1 MVMKSYKIQNG
12 KLVFEEMNF
21 PSITEN
27 EVLVKIHAVS
37 LNYRDI
43 LVTEGIGPWKSS
55 DNRIPVSDG
64 AGEIMEIG
72 KLVRGFKKGD
82 RVTTVFS
89 PNWIQGKL
97 STEKLKGRLGG
108 PDQDGVLAEYVALP
122 ENAVCKF
129 PDYLLYT
136 EAATLPCAALTAW
149 NAVSEQSTF
158 KTGDS
163 ILLLGTGGV
172 SCFALQFSKLAG
184 YKIIHTS
191 GSNAKLEKIKA
202 LGAHFTINYKETK
215 NWVDGVM
222 DVTNGEGVNQVV
234 DVIGGN
240 HINLSLKCLR
250 PEGVISMIGVLDG
263 TKGEIDTGMIMS
275 KAARIQGV
283 EVGSTEMY
291 KRMLHTMEIHK
302 IKPIINKV
310 FSFAQTL
317 EAFAYLKSGNH
328 LGKICIQF

>member
-1 MVMKSYKIQNG
+1 MRSYKIQNG
-12 KLVFEEMNF
+12 KLVLEEVNF

-27 EVLVKIHAVS
+27 EVLVKIHAAS

-43 LVTEGIGPWKSS
+43 LVTEGIGPWRSP

-64 AGEIMEIG
+64 AGEIMEVG
-72 KLVRGFKKGD
+72 KLVKGFKKGD

-89 PNWIQGKL
+89 PNWIEGKL
-97 STEKLKGRLGG
+97 SSEKLKGRLGG

-129 PDYLLYT
+129 PEYLLYT

-149 NAVSEQSTF
+149 NAVIEQSTL
-158 KTGDS
+158 KTGES

-172 SCFALQFSKLAG
+172 SCFALQFSKLAS
-184 YKIIHTS
+184 YQIIHTS
-191 GSNAKLEKIKA
+191 GSSEKLEKVKA
-202 LGAHFTINYKETK
+202 LGAHFTINYKENK
-215 NWVDGVM
+215 NWVNSVM
-222 DVTNGEGVNQVV
+222 DVTNGEGVSQVV

-240 HINLSLKCLR
+240 HINQSLKCIKS
-250 PEGVISMIGVLDG
+250 EGLISMIGVLDG
-263 TKGEIDTGMIMS
+263 TKGDIDTGMIMT

-291 KRMLHTMEIHK
+291 KRMLHAMEIQK
-302 IKPIINKV
+302 IAPIINKV
-310 FSFAQTL
+310 FSFEQTL
-317 EAFAYLKSGNH
+317 EAFAYLKTGNH